1 MISPV
6 PSLENPVE
14 VKLARKRGA
23 EARRVFSVELDSGD
37 DLLKVNIPNRSQRI
51 MVEGTIGALK
61 HAEFVEDAVLELV
74 GTNGTLR
81 VDLSKDDLAK
91 RPQKGVEGV

>member
-1 MISPV
+1 
-6 PSLENPVE
+6 
-14 VKLARKRGA
+14 
-23 EARRVFSVELDSGD
+23 VELDSGD

-61 HAEFVEDAVLELV
+61 RAEFVDDAVLELV

-91 RPQKGVEGV
+91 HTQKGVERD

>member
-1 MISPV
+1 M
-6 PSLENPVE
+6 
-14 VKLARKRGA
+14 
-23 EARRVFSVELDSGD
+23 ELDSGD

-61 HAEFVEDAVLELV
+61 RAEFVDDAVLELV

-91 RPQKGVEGV
+91 HTQKGVERD